1 MPRRSAS
8 VAELAA
14 AVEHA
19 TTAATATA
27 TTTTAAAAPGGG
39 GGGAAEEEEEEEE
52 EEAQAAPEEEA
63 GEEDWVPR
71 GAILAALKRARPLY
85 PDAKLAVMYGLVD
98 PNAAGRATQAQLKV
112 TWRRRGAKIDPLFL
126 CCLHSYVHIWEGG
139 VGEGG
144 RGLNGG
150 TRPFSRFQ
158 GGLRGGRLVR

>member
-1 MPRRSAS
+1 MPRRTAS

-19 TTAATATA
+19 TTAAAAA
-27 TTTTAAAAPGGG
+27 TTAAAAAPGGG
-39 GGGAAEEEEEEEE
+39 GGGAAEDEEEEE

-63 GEEDWVPR
+63 DEEEDWVPR

-112 TWRRRGAKIDPLFL
+112 TRRRRGAKIDPLFL

-144 RGLNGG
+144 RGLHGG
-150 TRPFSRFQ
+150 ARPFSRFQ